1 MASHQ
6 FLQKNRRQGGY
17 TIVELGIALTIIAV
31 LIISGLAGVNT
42 LLNSSRANDQIAAS
56 GQVMAR
62 LQSFVTNTQATN
74 DFNTASGIGL
84 GLFPAPR
91 VNVARTEVR
100 NVFAGAEFV
109 VTNAFQIPA
118 VPNVTQAIPANRSV
132 VYTLT
137 NIPRAVCADIATT
150 LANLSDTA
158 WVDVSINAVAAALPA
173 DGLRIRNSGAATNLA
188 NVGIRCNTGDLVGMH
203 FILRP

>member
-74 DFNTASGIGL
+74 GFDTASGIGL

-91 VNVARTEVR
+91 LFNNRTEVR

-109 VTNAFQIPA
+109 TANAFAIA
-118 VPNVTQAIPANRSV
+118 ATANTQAIPINRSV
-132 VYTLT
+132 IYTLT
-137 NIPRAVCADIATT
+137 NVPRAVCADVATT
-150 LANLSDTA
+150 IANLADTA
-158 WVDVSINAVAAALPA
+158 WVANTINAAPVAAPAAVAA
-173 DGLRIRNSGAATNLA
+173 IRTSGAATNIA
-188 NVGIRCNTGDLVGMH
+188 TVGVQCNTGELVGMS

>member
-31 LIISGLAGVNT
+31 LIISGLAGVNA

-56 GQVMAR
+56 GQAMAR

-74 DFNTASGIGL
+74 GFNTASGIGL

-91 VNVARTEVR
+91 LFNNRTEVR

-109 VTNAFQIPA
+109 DANAFPIA
-118 VPNVTQAIPANRSV
+118 ATANTLAIPANRSII
-132 VYTLT
+132 YTLT
-137 NIPRAVCADIATT
+137 NVPRAVCADIATT

-158 WVDVSINAVAAALPA
+158 WVIPGLAATPVAAPLAA
-173 DGLRIRNSGAATNLA
+173 TAIRTSGAATNIA
-188 NVGIRCNTGDLVGMH
+188 TVGIQCNSAELVGMS